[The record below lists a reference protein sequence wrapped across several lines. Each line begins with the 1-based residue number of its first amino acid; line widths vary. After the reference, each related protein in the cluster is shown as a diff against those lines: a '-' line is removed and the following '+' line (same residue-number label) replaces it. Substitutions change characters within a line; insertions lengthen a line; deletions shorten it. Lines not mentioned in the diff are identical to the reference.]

1 MPDVDLTRACPR
13 SEPAPVPP
21 EVARPCSAARL
32 VEVWQSG
39 PWPGT
44 VEAPLRVETGW
55 GHACGGDH
63 PRAIYSTGTA
73 GLVTFCQPPA
83 AEEPCGVEPVDGGW
97 EVVHDRPGGGIVL
110 WGYESYADAC
120 AGAAALG
127 ALWDWA
133 GRDDWPPTGPFLAHV
148 EAMGEAGL

>member
-1 MPDVDLTRACPR
+1 MSVSA
-13 SEPAPVPP
+13 
-21 EVARPCSAARL
+21 EVAVIPRPCSAARL
-32 VEVWQSG
+32 VEVWRSG
-39 PWPGT
+39 PW
-44 VEAPLRVETGW
+44 VEAAPVLPTVLRVETGW

-63 PRAIYSTGTA
+63 PRAIYPTGTP
-73 GLVTFCQPPA
+73 GLVTFHQPPA

-110 WGYESYADAC
+110 WGYDTYGQAC

-127 ALWDWA
+127 ELWDWA

-148 EAMGEAGL
+148 EAMAEAGL